1 MGRTARAGR
10 KGLAISIFRFPR
22 DLPFLG
28 EIEKVINTKITEYKI
43 NGKCSLSN
51 K

>member
-22 DLPFLG
+22 DITFLG
-28 EIEKVINTKITEYKI
+28 EIEKTINTKLTEYKI
-43 NGKCSLSN
+43 NGNEMFASK
-51 K
+51 